1 MRELARAFATA
12 PERGRLRAHGLL
24 PGPFGT
30 LVAFLLDALNAVTG
44 NLDRP
49 GGAVFG
55 RPPIALDDIGEK
67 AGLDTYGKS
76 ARASGAS
83 PT

>member
-1 MRELARAFATA
+1 MS
-12 PERGRLRAHGLL
+12 
-24 PGPFGT
+24 
-30 LVAFLLDALNAVTG
+30 FLLDALNAVTG

-55 RPPIALDDIGEK
+55 RPPIPLDDIGEQV
-67 AGLDTYGKS
+67 GLDTYGKLRS
-76 ARASGAS
+76 RIGGS

>member
-1 MRELARAFATA
+1 MAY
-12 PERGRLRAHGLL
+12 
-24 PGPFGT
+24 
-30 LVAFLLDALNAVTG
+30 LLDALNAVTG

-55 RPPIALDDIGEK
+55 RPPIALDEVAEK
-67 AGLDTYGKS
+67 ATRDLRQDPLAHRGF
-76 ARASGAS
+76 